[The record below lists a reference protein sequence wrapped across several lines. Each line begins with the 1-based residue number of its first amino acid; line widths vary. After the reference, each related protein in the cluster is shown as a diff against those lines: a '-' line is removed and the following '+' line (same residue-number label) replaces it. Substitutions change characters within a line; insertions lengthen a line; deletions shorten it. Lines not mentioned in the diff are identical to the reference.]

1 MKVALA
7 KLSFDLKQ
15 SVFYTFTF
23 VPIVQN
29 NCQNGKNFGSKIFLC
44 EKSLRVCKNCSNNQ
58 ITILK
63 LSEDSTNIF
72 YLPVRYLTLL

>member
-1 MKVALA
+1 MKVALS

-15 SVFYTFTF
+15 SVFNTFTF

-44 EKSLRVCKNCSNNQ
+44 EKKFESL
-58 ITILK
+58 
-63 LSEDSTNIF
+63 
-72 YLPVRYLTLL
+72 